1 MSKPDWTEAPDD
13 ATHWDT
19 VRDFFCSY
27 AGYWYKGVLFDVNYH
42 IDWNTDRYIE
52 RPTGWDSEGYPPI
65 GWHGQARLGG
75 NLTWLECIVLSGHA
89 LAVGGEGDWTIEF
102 IFEDKAPEFKPLPTK
117 EDQEREAFALSIQSA
132 IEHITQIR
140 FHDEN
145 ALAMAARLIGA
156 GYRKADDS

>member
-102 IFEDKAPEFKPLPTK
+102 IFEDKAPEFKPLPTVCPSCQATVTSWYE
-117 EDQEREAFALSIQSA
+117 EDFIEQHGHCADCEVQA
-132 IEHITQIR
+132 I
-140 FHDEN
+140 
-145 ALAMAARLIGA
+145 
-156 GYRKADDS
+156 